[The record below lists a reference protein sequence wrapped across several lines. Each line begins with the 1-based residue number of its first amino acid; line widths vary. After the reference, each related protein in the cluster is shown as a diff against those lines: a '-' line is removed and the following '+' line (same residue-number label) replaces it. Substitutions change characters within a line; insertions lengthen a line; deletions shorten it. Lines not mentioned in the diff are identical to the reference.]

1 MQNRIKPWMLFTAVV
16 IFYTWYLA
24 AGFIVNA
31 TRLPYTLQ
39 GTAGAVLDFCTRFN
53 MEMEAFV
60 QIHAAILPFV
70 FVLYT
75 VFLLLAYKMF
85 TKPQKIVFGLLPCA
99 AIFGNLIAMQ
109 VGAWLYG

>member
-1 MQNRIKPWMLFTAVV
+1 MQNRIKPWMLFTAAGV
-16 IFYTWYLA
+16 FYTWYLI

-60 QIHAAILPFV
+60 QIHAVILPFV
-70 FVLYT
+70 FVFYT
-75 VFLLLAYKMF
+75 ALLLLTYKTF
-85 TKPQKIVFGLLPCA
+85 TKPQKIVFGLLPVA
-99 AIFGNLIAMQ
+99 AILGNLTAMQ
-109 VGAWLYG
+109 VGAWLHG